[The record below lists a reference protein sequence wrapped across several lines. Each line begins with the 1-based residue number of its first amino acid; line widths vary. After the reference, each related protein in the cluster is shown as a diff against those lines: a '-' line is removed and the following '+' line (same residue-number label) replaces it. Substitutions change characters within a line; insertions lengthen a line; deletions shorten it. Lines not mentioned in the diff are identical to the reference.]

1 MRPPEK
7 LTNPVR
13 LSLFWLA
20 FWLGC
25 SALATGLTQ
34 SNFELRQALLPPFE
48 HKGLLYL
55 GADAF
60 GRPLVTSVLRG
71 SWVSLGFA
79 AFSLTA
85 SASVAI
91 LFGISTAFAPKIIQL
106 LFRQFL
112 EFLIGIPGLILALA
126 LAAINGPGWTTLLI
140 ALILGI
146 LPSTARLVQARTRE
160 LIMEDYVLAA
170 RSLGATRTRI
180 AIHHLGRGL
189 LPVLTAKLP
198 TWFSHCLLAEAT
210 LSFLGVGAPLGTE
223 TWGSILAQGRD
234 YLLEAPQI
242 AILSGI
248 PLILT
253 LLAVQTL
260 GDRARDGRF

>member
-1 MRPPEK
+1 MRGLQKISPG
-7 LTNPVR
+7 VR
-13 LSLFWLA
+13 ISLSWLA
-20 FWLGC
+20 IWLTCG
-25 SALATGLTQ
+25 ALALIF
-34 SNFELRQALLPPFE
+34 SRSHFELRNALLPPFE
-48 HKGLLYL
+48 QSGLLSF

-60 GRPLVTSVLRG
+60 GRPLVTSILRG
-71 SWVSLGFA
+71 SIVSLGFA
-79 AFSLTA
+79 ALSLGV
-85 SASVAI
+85 SAGAAI
-91 LFGISTAFAPKIIQL
+91 FFGISTAFAPRLVQA
-106 LFRQFL
+106 LFRQLL

-126 LAAINGPGWTTLLI
+126 LAAVNGPGWSTLLI

-146 LPSTARLVQARTRE
+146 LPNTARLVQTRTRE
-160 LIMEDYVLAA
+160 LLMEDYVLAA

-189 LPVLTAKLP
+189 LPILTAKLP
-198 TWFSHCLLAEAT
+198 SLFSHCLLAEAT